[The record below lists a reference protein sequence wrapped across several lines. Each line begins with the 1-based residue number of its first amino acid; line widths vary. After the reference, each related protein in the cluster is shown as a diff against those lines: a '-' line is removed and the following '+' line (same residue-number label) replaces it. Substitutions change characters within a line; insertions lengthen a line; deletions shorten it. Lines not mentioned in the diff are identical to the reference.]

1 MRMRNNV
8 INFNDINNDY
18 LIYEYYINSD
28 ANTSNQK
35 ESMLRFLKN
44 AIDIA
49 LTDKQKMYFIEYFI
63 NGKSIKE
70 IAEQTN
76 RDTSTFSR
84 QITRSKER
92 IRKFAPLYFNK

>member
-35 ESMLRFLKN
+35 E
-44 AIDIA
+44 
-49 LTDKQKMYFIEYFI
+49 
-63 NGKSIKE
+63 
-70 IAEQTN
+70 
-76 RDTSTFSR
+76 
-84 QITRSKER
+84 
-92 IRKFAPLYFNK
+92 